1 VSAPGHKVLKGLPWL
16 LFCVGNDLFEIP
28 DDGGSD
34 DGMYTVLNEK
44 SELERFRNSHS
55 SDELKD
61 MVERYR
67 DVWEP
72 FFERNMG
79 REVPRHPWKVLKRAR
94 KTYAEEENDG
104 DWPGMAMRH
113 SLRVVKD
120 EYTTVW
126 RELAFDE

>member
-1 VSAPGHKVLKGLPWL
+1 MS
-16 LFCVGNDLFEIP
+16 NDLFEIP
-28 DDGGSD
+28 ERGGSD

-44 SELERFRNSHS
+44 SELERFRNQHS
-55 SDELKD
+55 SDELQE

-67 DVWEP
+67 GTWEP
-72 FFERNMG
+72 FFEENIQRD
-79 REVPRHPWKVLKRAR
+79 VPRHPWKVLKRAR

-120 EYTTVW
+120 EYVSEW
-126 RELAFDE
+126 RKLAFDE